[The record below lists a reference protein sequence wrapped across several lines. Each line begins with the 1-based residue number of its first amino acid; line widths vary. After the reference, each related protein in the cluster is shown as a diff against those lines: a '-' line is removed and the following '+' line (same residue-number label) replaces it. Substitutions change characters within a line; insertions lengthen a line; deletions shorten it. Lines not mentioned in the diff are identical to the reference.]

1 MGRDRSLGLAR
12 HSAAAELD
20 KRSKAAEAVRLEGE
34 AEARAIEAKGAAE
47 AEALRQKAEAFK
59 QYNDAAVT
67 QMVVD
72 MLPKLAGEVA
82 KPMANIDGLTIVST
96 DGASKLTG
104 TTADILSQTTA
115 VARELG
121 VDLTAIFNGL
131 GKSSSVNELP
141 PSPVKTDEK

>member
-1 MGRDRSLGLAR
+1 MKRIEFYHRLGVR
-12 HSAAAELD
+12 RMELPYFVPRVKPD
-20 KRSKAAEAVRLEGE
+20 GVRTL
-34 AEARAIEAKGAAE
+34 
-47 AEALRQKAEAFK
+47 
-59 QYNDAAVT
+59 
-67 QMVVD
+67 D
-72 MLPKLAGEVA
+72 MLLTVGEVA

-141 PSPVKTDEK
+141 PAPVKTDEK